1 MVTDLNETNGMLFV
15 CEFCGAGYENIETA
29 EDCEEHC
36 GTLGF
41 TSAEIRRK
49 ATHVPR
55 IQVIPMQ

>member
-1 MVTDLNETNGMLFV
+1 LVTDLTETDGRLFV
-15 CEFCGAGYENIETA
+15 CEFCGAGYEAIEVA

-36 GTLGF
+36 AILGF

-49 ATHVPR
+49 AIHVPK